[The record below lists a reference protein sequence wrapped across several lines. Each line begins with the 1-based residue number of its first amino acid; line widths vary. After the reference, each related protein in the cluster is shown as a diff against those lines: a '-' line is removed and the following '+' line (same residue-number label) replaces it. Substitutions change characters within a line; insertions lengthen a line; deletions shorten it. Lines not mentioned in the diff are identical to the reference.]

1 MTIVLD
7 FSWGDNLILAMGMV
21 ALLASMASGF
31 GYPCVAM
38 RLAKSPLGL
47 ALVGAACLVFP
58 VANELAQ
65 QAPGYVG
72 VCAFAFWAV
81 LLMGGSVLDAR
92 AKRQL
97 EEARRQS
104 ESEVSA

>member
-1 MTIVLD
+1 MTIVLELG
-7 FSWGDNLILAMGMV
+7 WGDYFFLAMAMV
-21 ALLASMASGF
+21 ALLASLASGF
-31 GYPCVAM
+31 GYPQVAM

-47 ALVGAACLVFP
+47 ALIGAACLVFP

-65 QAPGYVG
+65 QAPVFVG

-92 AKRQL
+92 AKRELDQM
-97 EEARRQS
+97 RRQS